1 MKLAELMNH
10 KRVIVAIAAAALAVV
25 AALSWRQFSSSDD
38 TAVAANPSPVLT
50 ITATTVASVTWP
62 SQVEASGAI
71 APWQEALVGAR
82 ITGLPLAEVRAEVG
96 DTVKRGQL
104 LARFDDRMVRAEIA
118 QAEANLAQ
126 ARAEAHEAAANRDR
140 ALAIESSGAL
150 SKQQVLQSVTQAET
164 AIARQG
170 VAEASLA
177 AARLKLE
184 NTRVIAPDDG
194 LISARNATL
203 GQVADAASSG
213 DLFRLIRQGRLEWR
227 AELTPAQVAQV
238 RTGSKVTLSLPDG
251 TEATGTVRQV
261 APALDPN
268 SRLGMAYV
276 DLDAAG
282 TARASMYVSGRIDL
296 AQSAA
301 LVVPGESV
309 VIRDGRSYVFA
320 LQGNRAAQ
328 VAVTT
333 GRRVDGQIEIVDG
346 LDPGA
351 RIAVRGAGFLN
362 DGDIVAVAPAATQG

>member
-296 AQSAA
+296 EQSAA

-346 LDPGA
+346 LDEGA

-362 DGDIVAVAPAATQG
+362 DGDVVAVAPAATQG

>member
-1 MKLAELMNH
+1 MKPADFMNH
-10 KRVIVAIAAAALAVV
+10 KRVIVAIAAAALAVL
-25 AALSWRQFSSSDD
+25 AALSWRQFSSSED
-38 TAVAANPSPVLT
+38 TAVAANPSPILT
-50 ITATTVASVTWP
+50 ITATTVASATWP
-62 SQVEASGAI
+62 SQVETSGAI

-227 AELTPAQVAQV
+227 AELTPAQMAQV
-238 RTGSKVTLSLPDG
+238 RTGGKVTLSLPDG

-296 AQSAA
+296 EQSEA

-346 LDPGA
+346 LDDGA

-362 DGDIVAVAPAATQG
+362 DGDVVAIAPATTEG